1 VAARALLMLSV
12 LTRIRGVKDKREK
25 STPLQIQKFWR
36 YLTMWV
42 LGSEEGKTLTN
53 EKNDTGIS
61 DAKKKAKRPHNG
73 PSDVAPKEWTRPFD
87 AVHRATVQANRK
99 K

>member
-1 VAARALLMLSV
+1 M
-12 LTRIRGVKDKREK
+12 
-25 STPLQIQKFWR
+25 
-36 YLTMWV
+36 
-42 LGSEEGKTLTN
+42 TN

-73 PSDVAPKEWTRPFD
+73 PSDVAPKEWTRPFE